1 MSRFAFTLLVALAVA
16 ATGIGARHYVQALG
30 PYGLVA
36 VMWATIA
43 IFMMIWRQ
51 LSVSA
56 FVSSITIS
64 SAICLPIVAYL
75 INKWLGFGV
84 GAVIF
89 YLASNWAEKLKDRSS
104 PNAGQ

>member
-1 MSRFAFTLLVALAVA
+1 MNRFAFTLLVALAVA

-36 VMWATIA
+36 VLWAIITIF
-43 IFMMIWRQ
+43 IMIWHR

-75 INKWLGFGV
+75 ISQWLGFGV

-89 YLASNWAEKLKDRSS
+89 YLASKWAEKLKDRSS

>member
-1 MSRFAFTLLVALAVA
+1 MRQFGFALLFALAVA
-16 ATGIGARHYVQALG
+16 ATGIGARHYIQALG

-36 VMWATIA
+36 VMWATIMV
-43 IFMMIWRQ
+43 FMMIWRQ

-56 FVSSITIS
+56 FVSSLTIS

-75 INKWLGFGV
+75 INKWLGLGV

-89 YLASNWAEKLKDRSS
+89 YLASEWAAKLKDRSS

>member
-16 ATGIGARHYVQALG
+16 AIGFGARHYVQALG
-30 PYGLVA
+30 PYGLVG

-43 IFMMIWRQ
+43 IFMVIWRP

-56 FVSSITIS
+56 FISSITIS

-75 INKWLGFGV
+75 INQWLGFGV

-89 YLASNWAEKLKDRSS
+89 YLASKWAEKLKDRSS